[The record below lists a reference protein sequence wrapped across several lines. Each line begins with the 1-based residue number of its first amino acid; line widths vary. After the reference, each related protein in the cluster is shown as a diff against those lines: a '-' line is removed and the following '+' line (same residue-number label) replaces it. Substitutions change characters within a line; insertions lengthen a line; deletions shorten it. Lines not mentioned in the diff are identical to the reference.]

1 MPRFFFNIYD
11 GRGHLDT
18 VGEELIDPNAAQTY
32 AIRHAGEVL
41 QSEAS
46 SIRPFADWHLEVT
59 DEAGCVI
66 LRLDFNVTPL
76 PASANVSATR
86 RERMFLDPSAM

>member
-1 MPRFFFNIYD
+1 MPRFFFNIFD

-18 VGEELIDPNAAQTY
+18 LGAELPDTDAAQTY

-46 SIRPFADWHLEVT
+46 SIRPHADWRLEVT
-59 DEAGCVI
+59 DEAGCII
-66 LRLDFNVTPL
+66 LCLDFNVTL
-76 PASANVSATR
+76 LSASENASTAR
-86 RERMFLDPSAM
+86 SERSSLDPEG